1 VLKQRLLT
9 ALILATLVVTS
20 VLLLPSAWFGGVL
33 LLFILLGAW
42 EWGGLLFRPAG
53 QSAYCL
59 LIVGLIGMAWRFLDY
74 PVFIRSTTLGAC
86 LFWLYVLLCLWRYA
100 LNPYTSSTL
109 AWAMAGLMTLLP
121 LWVILMELHSSTG
134 LGPAYVLFLLVLVAA
149 ADSSAY
155 FAGRR
160 WGRHK
165 LAPRLS
171 PGKTREGAV
180 GALVAT
186 LVVAPAGAALLG
198 IGAWLPFLL
207 ICLVTTVFSIIGDL
221 FESMLKRQHTAKD
234 SGVLLPGH
242 GGLLDR
248 MDSLTAAAP
257 VFLAGLSGLLP

>member
-1 VLKQRLLT
+1 MLRQRLIT
-9 ALILATLVVTS
+9 ASILAIVAIAS
-20 VLLLPSAWFGGVL
+20 VLLLSNAWFGGVL
-33 LLFILLGAW
+33 LVFILVGAW

-53 QSAYCL
+53 QIAYCL
-59 LIVGLIGMAWRFLDY
+59 LVVGLVGMAWSLLEY
-74 PVFIRSTTLGAC
+74 PFFIRATTLVAC
-86 LFWLYVLLCLWRYA
+86 LFWCYVLFCLWRYA
-100 LNPYTSSTL
+100 LDPYTSSTL
-109 AWAMAGLMTLLP
+109 AWGAAGIMTLLP
-121 LWVILMELHSSTG
+121 LWVTLMELHSSTV
-134 LGPAYVLFLLVLVAA
+134 LGPAYVLFLIVLVAA

-171 PGKTREGAV
+171 PGKTREGALA
-180 GALVAT
+180 ALAAT
-186 LVVAPAGAALLG
+186 LVLAPLGAVLLG
-198 IGAWLPFLL
+198 IDAWLPFLS

-234 SGVLLPGH
+234 SSALLPGH

-257 VFLAGLSGLLP
+257 IFLLGLSGLLP

>member
-1 VLKQRLLT
+1 VLKQRLIT
-9 ALILATLVVTS
+9 ALILATLAITS
-20 VLLLPSAWFGGVL
+20 VLLLPSAGFGVVL
-33 LLFILLGAW
+33 LAFILLCAW

-53 QSAYCL
+53 QIAYCL
-59 LIVGLIGMAWRFLDY
+59 LIAGLIAVAWRLLEY
-74 PVFIRSTTLGAC
+74 RSFIRLTALCAC
-86 LFWLYVLLCLWRYA
+86 LFWCYVLLCLWRYA

-109 AWAMAGLMTLLP
+109 AWAAAGLITLLP
-121 LWVILMELHSSTG
+121 LWVVLMDMHSSTV
-134 LGPAYVLFLLVLVAA
+134 LGPAYVLFLMILVTA

-171 PGKTREGAV
+171 PGKTREGALAALAV
-180 GALVAT
+180 ALV
-186 LVVAPAGAALLG
+186 LAPVGAALLG

-207 ICLVTTVFSIIGDL
+207 ICLVTTAFSIVGDL

-257 VFLAGLSGLLP
+257 VFLAGLSGVLP